1 MATADP
7 FAQTLTAVSG
17 IEGWMTDQQARRL
30 WDRAGE
36 LQAGDQIVEI
46 GSFRGRSVIVLARS
60 AAPGVAITAI
70 DPHAGN
76 DRGPHEF
83 EGFDEAARADAAAF
97 AANLDA
103 AGVADR
109 VRHVPKFSHAALGD
123 VQGDIRLLYIDGAHR
138 YRPALADIRDWGRRV
153 APGGTMLIHDSFSA
167 LGVTLALMRLLFFGR
182 RFRYIGRSGT
192 MTEYR
197 REPVQG
203 AARLAN
209 GARQAIH
216 LPYFVRNE
224 LVKALL
230 LLHLRP
236 LTRLLG
242 LPKGRD
248 WPH

>member
-1 MATADP
+1 
-7 FAQTLTAVSG
+7 
-17 IEGWMTDQQARRL
+17 
-30 WDRAGE
+30 
-36 LQAGDQIVEI
+36 
-46 GSFRGRSVIVLARS
+46 
-60 AAPGVAITAI
+60 
-70 DPHAGN
+70 
-76 DRGPHEF
+76 
-83 EGFDEAARADAAAF
+83 
-97 AANLDA
+97 
-103 AGVADR
+103 
-109 VRHVPKFSHAALGD
+109 
-123 VQGDIRLLYIDGAHR
+123 
-138 YRPALADIRDWGRRV
+138 
-153 APGGTMLIHDSFSA
+153 MLIHDSFSA

-197 REPVQG
+197 REPVRG

-209 GARQAIH
+209 GARQAVH